1 MQGFIKLID
10 NLIQWL
16 FISKHSIYLAS
27 GRRDRWTVEP
37 SETAEHIFHN
47 IIISNILGCN
57 CLLTEQ
63 KLMWMILYDWLL
75 DLPLYIKVGKRKQTK
90 AQISLKNRDGG
101 YFAFKQYIKHEEPS
115 CFTT

>member
-1 MQGFIKLID
+1 M
-10 NLIQWL
+10 
-16 FISKHSIYLAS
+16 AS

-75 DLPLYIKVGKRKQTK
+75 DLPLYIKVGKTKQTK
-90 AQISLKNRDGG
+90 AEISLKNRDGG
-101 YFAFKQYIKHEEPS
+101 YLRLQAIYQTRRTVVFHHMIFKLQEES
-115 CFTT
+115 SKYNVQ